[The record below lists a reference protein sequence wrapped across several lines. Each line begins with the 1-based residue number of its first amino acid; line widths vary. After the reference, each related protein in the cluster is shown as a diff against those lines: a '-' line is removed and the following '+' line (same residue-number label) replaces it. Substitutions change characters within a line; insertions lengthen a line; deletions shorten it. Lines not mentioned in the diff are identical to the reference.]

1 MSRAC
6 LRFLQFSY
14 LEGNRSH
21 IALLWCFD
29 EVPEHM
35 EEVVEDALQHG
46 GPVQVPLARH
56 QDLTLVGV
64 AGDDSGRDE
73 LTAAGVIVSL
83 VEPQELERT
92 VHS

>member
-14 LEGNRSH
+14 LEGKRSH
-21 IALLWCFD
+21 IALLWCHD
-29 EVPEHM
+29 QLPEHM

-56 QDLTLVGV
+56 QDLTLVCV
-64 AGDDSGRDE
+64 ARDDSGWNQ
-73 LTAAGVIVSL
+73 LATTGVIVSL